1 MLQGLIS
8 DNALESLILTENMQ
22 QDIADAVKDFFLLKI
37 NVFCFI

>member
-1 MLQGLIS
+1 
-8 DNALESLILTENMQ
+8 MQ